1 VTGENQQ
8 RMPGSQPELNLN
20 PNEID
25 ARLNHTERIGGPQK
39 SRLITLAIALF
50 LISMTFLIF
59 VSWMK
64 KIPLLSPYGIFVAF
78 QFLYNF
84 APWVTAFLGL
94 DTVIFPL
101 LGDLRLAERQLYLS
115 ASANLC
121 FGACFLGFYR
131 RVRLQPVATDPSDA
145 GRRKRFFLALF
156 PLFILS
162 AVLGHFYGW
171 NTITALTMDT
181 DGSVAGGMFTV
192 TAYVKYFFVG
202 GYLYYLYKFGFD
214 KWAGLLLLEHTIVML
229 VDGARTTYLPIALF
243 SLIVVGD
250 NAKNEARRGRLYL
263 IAFVGVLL
271 SLVTRALILTGD
283 TSVLAK
289 IFAPVMIEGTMGAY
303 CSLQSLSAI
312 SQAGHPSYTFGLSY
326 VVDPFV
332 WFVPTGPIR
341 DSLSFFQHWVDSISS
356 VLGEPYS
363 HMGGFYYGAE
373 ATAAFS
379 YAGPAIV
386 TSVYAIFLVW
396 IERNK
401 NTLRMLYVAAIP
413 TLGILFVKTIF
424 GNLVKMF
431 FIQFGFVLCF
441 VVAAK
446 LWAVLERQ
454 NIASD
459 AESIS
464 PEGNLL

>member
-1 VTGENQQ
+1 
-8 RMPGSQPELNLN
+8 M
-20 PNEID
+20 
-25 ARLNHTERIGGPQK
+25 
-39 SRLITLAIALF
+39 
-50 LISMTFLIF
+50 
-59 VSWMK
+59 SWTK
-64 KIPLLSPYGIFVAF
+64 RVPLLSPYGIFVAF

-84 APWVTAFLGL
+84 APWVTASLGL

-115 ASANLC
+115 ASANMC

-131 RVRLQPVATDPSDA
+131 RVRLQPVAAGPSDT
-145 GRRKRFFLALF
+145 GRRKRFFLTLF
-156 PLFILS
+156 PIFILS
-162 AVLGHFYGW
+162 AVLGYFYGW
-171 NTITALTMDT
+171 NKVTALTMDA

-192 TAYVKYFFVG
+192 AAYVKYSFVG

-243 SLIVVGD
+243 SLFIVGD

-263 IAFVGVLL
+263 IASVGVLL

-312 SQAGHPSYTFGLSY
+312 LKGGHPSYTFGLSY
-326 VVDPFV
+326 VLDPFV
-332 WFVPTGPIR
+332 WFVPTGSTR
-341 DSLSFFQHWVDSISS
+341 DSLSFFQHWVDSISGT
-356 VLGEPYS
+356 LAEPYS
-363 HMGGFYYGAE
+363 PMGGFYYGAE

-386 TSVYAIFLVW
+386 TSVYGIFLVW

-401 NTLRMLYVAAIP
+401 NTLRILYVTAIP

-431 FIQFGFVLCF
+431 LIQFGFVLCF
-441 VVAAK
+441 AVAAK
-446 LWAVLERQ
+446 LRAVLERQ
-454 NIASD
+454 NIPSNM
-459 AESIS
+459 ESIS
-464 PEGNLL
+464 TEGNIL